1 MSELPPGLDPDIL
14 ERVVTISVDLE
25 HEDQMRHRAEVND
38 FIFHSDEPESLGG
51 DDEHPYPLDYFTAG
65 VGL

>member
-1 MSELPPGLDPDIL
+1 MSELPSGLDPDIL
-14 ERVVTISVDLE
+14 ERVVTISVDLAN
-25 HEDQMRHRAEVND
+25 EDKMRHRADVNG
-38 FIFHSDEPESLGG
+38 FTFHSDEGAFLGG